1 MPLYE
6 SVFITRQDVPSG
18 EVETLTE
25 TFAGI
30 VGDNGG
36 AVEKREYWGLRN
48 LAYRIK
54 KNRKGHYTMFHI
66 DGPAA
71 AVQEMERN
79 MRISEDILRYLTIR
93 VEAFEEGPSVIMQ
106 SRSARDDRQRRDGPR
121 RDRHGP
127 ARDNEAAKTDAPK
140 TDAPKADAPKADAP
154 KADAPKADA
163 PKAEEAKTD
172 APATE
177 EAKAAPAEEGAEKAA
192 ETATETS
199 AEKAGE

>member
-18 EVETLTE
+18 EVESLAE

-66 DGPAA
+66 DAPAV

-93 VEAFEEGPSVIMQ
+93 VDAFEEGPSIIMQ
-106 SRSARDDRQRRDGPR
+106 TRSARDDRQRRDGPR

-127 ARDNEAAKTDAPK
+127 ARDGQAAKTDAPKTDAPKADAPKTDAPK

-154 KADAPKADA
+154 KVDKPETEAPKAAAADEGGEMA
-163 PKAEEAKTD
+163 SKT
-172 APATE
+172 T
-177 EAKAAPAEEGAEKAA
+177 A
-192 ETATETS
+192 ETAE
-199 AEKAGE
+199 E

>member
-18 EVETLTE
+18 EVESLAE

-66 DGPAA
+66 DAPAA

-79 MRISEDILRYLTIR
+79 MRISEDVLRYLTIR
-93 VEAFEEGPSVIMQ
+93 VDAFEEGPSVIMQ
-106 SRSARDDRQRRDGPR
+106 ARSARDDRPRRDGPR

-127 ARDNEAAKTDAPK
+127 ARDDQAAKTDKPAADAPK
-140 TDAPKADAPKADAP
+140 PDAPKADAPKPDAP
-154 KADAPKADA
+154 KADGPKAEEAKADA
-163 PKAEEAKTD
+163 PKAEE
-172 APATE
+172 P
-177 EAKAAPAEEGAEKAA
+177 KAAAADEGGETVA
-192 ETATETS
+192 ETAVETT
-199 AEKAGE
+199 AETAKE

>member
-18 EVETLTE
+18 EVESLAE

-66 DGPAA
+66 DAPAA

-93 VEAFEEGPSVIMQ
+93 VDAFEEGPSVIMQ
-106 SRSARDDRQRRDGPR
+106 SRSARDDRPRRDGPR

-127 ARDNEAAKTDAPK
+127 ARDGEAAKTEAAK
-140 TDAPKADAPKADAP
+140 TEEPKADKP
-154 KADAPKADA
+154 
-163 PKAEEAKTD
+163 ETEA
-172 APATE
+172 
-177 EAKAAPAEEGAEKAA
+177 AKAAPADDGGEKAA
-192 ETATETS
+192 ETAVETT
-199 AEKAGE
+199 AETGEK

>member
-18 EVETLTE
+18 EVESLAE

-66 DGPAA
+66 DAPAA

-93 VEAFEEGPSVIMQ
+93 VDAFEEGPSIILQ
-106 SRSARDDRQRRDGPR
+106 TRSARDDRQRRDGPR

-127 ARDNEAAKTDAPK
+127 ARDDQAAKTDAPK
-140 TDAPKADAPKADAP
+140 TDAPKADEPKTEAPKTE
-154 KADAPKADA
+154 A
-163 PKAEEAKTD
+163 PKAEAPKTEAPKAE
-172 APATE
+172 AP
-177 EAKAAPAEEGAEKAA
+177 KAAADEGGEKAA
-192 ETATETS
+192 KTTAETAE
-199 AEKAGE
+199 E

>member
-18 EVETLTE
+18 EVESLAE

-66 DGPAA
+66 DAPAA

-93 VEAFEEGPSVIMQ
+93 VDAFEEGPSVIMQ
-106 SRSARDDRQRRDGPR
+106 SRSARDDRPRRDGPR

-127 ARDNEAAKTDAPK
+127 ARDGEAAKTEAAKTEEPK
-140 TDAPKADAPKADAP
+140 TEEPKTEAAKTEEPKADKP
-154 KADAPKADA
+154 
-163 PKAEEAKTD
+163 ETEA
-172 APATE
+172 
-177 EAKAAPAEEGAEKAA
+177 AKAAPADDGGEKAA
-192 ETATETS
+192 ETAVETT
-199 AEKAGE
+199 AETGEK

>member
-18 EVETLTE
+18 EVESLAE

-66 DGPAA
+66 DAPAV

-93 VEAFEEGPSVIMQ
+93 VDAFEEGPSIIMQ
-106 SRSARDDRQRRDGPR
+106 TRSARDDRQRRDGPR

-127 ARDNEAAKTDAPK
+127 ARDGQAAKTDAPKTDAPK
-140 TDAPKADAPKADAP
+140 TDAPKADAPKVDKPETEAP
-154 KADAPKADA
+154 KAAAADEGGEMA
-163 PKAEEAKTD
+163 SKT
-172 APATE
+172 T
-177 EAKAAPAEEGAEKAA
+177 A
-192 ETATETS
+192 ETAE
-199 AEKAGE
+199 E

>member
-18 EVETLTE
+18 EVESLAE

-66 DGPAA
+66 DAPAA

-93 VEAFEEGPSVIMQ
+93 VDAFEEGPSVIMQ
-106 SRSARDDRQRRDGPR
+106 TRSARDDRQRRDGPR
-121 RDRHGP
+121 RDRHAP
-127 ARDNEAAKTDAPK
+127 ARDDQAAKTDTPKTDTSKTDAPK
-140 TDAPKADAPKADAP
+140 TDAPKADEAKTE
-154 KADAPKADA
+154 A
-163 PKAEEAKTD
+163 PKAE
-172 APATE
+172 AP
-177 EAKAAPAEEGAEKAA
+177 KAAVDEGGEKAA
-192 ETATETS
+192 ETAAKTTAET
-199 AEKAGE
+199 AEE